1 MISIL
6 LAAATFEILPLVDE
20 SDWSERFDIER
31 TNGVVKVLDEVM
43 RTHPTTILWRDKGA
57 GRYWIPTDEERS
69 PTGEQPLDKRLIPV
83 NGSFGY
89 LRLDRPDFAMFPFL
103 GEESRRRNV
112 GFGFHTGFEENH
124 QIPCS
129 EPNWNVMHPEFW
141 CRIRSG
147 MPRQASVSLAFP
159 EVMAHKLRLVDERL
173 KYAPEIVFLD
183 LHRAGG
189 WSVDLEYVKPVCDRW
204 RAKYCCEPPENAHDP
219 RWIALCS
226 EDVMRYF
233 RAFAAK
239 CRAKGTRFLLG
250 IQKVELGYDYMWDR
264 YGIDWR
270 TLAKEGAIDGLVVMG
285 VKPDKA
291 RAFESTK
298 EILSAVKADCGA
310 TPLYFQASS
319 YNSNNGFN
327 TYKTWTGLDTVTCM
341 RRMIEIAKEV
351 GCRGVILECV
361 DPGHY
366 ADAHCEVLQKAAGR

>member
-1 MISIL
+1 
-6 LAAATFEILPLVDE
+6 
-20 SDWSERFDIER
+20 
-31 TNGVVKVLDEVM
+31 
-43 RTHPTTILWRDKGA
+43 
-57 GRYWIPTDEERS
+57 
-69 PTGEQPLDKRLIPV
+69 
-83 NGSFGY
+83 
-89 LRLDRPDFAMFPFL
+89 
-103 GEESRRRNV
+103 
-112 GFGFHTGFEENH
+112 
-124 QIPCS
+124 
-129 EPNWNVMHPEFW
+129 
-141 CRIRSG
+141 
-147 MPRQASVSLAFP
+147 
-159 EVMAHKLRLVDERL
+159 
-173 KYAPEIVFLD
+173 
-183 LHRAGG
+183 
-189 WSVDLEYVKPVCDRW
+189 
-204 RAKYCCEPPENAHDP
+204 
-219 RWIALCS
+219 
-226 EDVMRYF
+226 MRYF

-291 RAFESTK
+291 RAFASTK

-327 TYKTWTGLDTVTCM
+327 TYKTWTGLDTVACM

-366 ADAHCEVLQKAAGR
+366 ADAHCDVLRETLGK